1 MEVQIYGT
9 PVCPNCDKVKTYLS
23 IKEVPYSYSAVGDDI
38 TKEELEAV
46 VKRPV
51 RQVPVIVVD
60 GQETTFEQLRT
71 ITMKSEPDIPLKEL
85 KL

>member
-9 PVCPNCDKVKTYLS
+9 PVCPNCDKVKAYLG
-23 IKEVPYSYSAVGDDI
+23 IKKVPYSYSAVGDDI

-46 VKRPV
+46 VNRPV

-60 GQETTFEQLRT
+60 GQEKTFDQLR
-71 ITMKSEPDIPLKEL
+71 IMTMQA
-85 KL
+85 